1 VSNHPSKITNHKFFG
16 LLWLQNNIFFHHGYV
31 KVAVA
36 ASLLLNRHIACP
48 NQNNC
53 MKKSY
58 AVYIPEPCHEDWQ
71 RMTPV
76 AQGRFCHSCAKHV
89 IDFSTMTDEQIL
101 THISKAAGGMCGR
114 FANDQLQ
121 RPLLPAKQETK
132 NRWWVAA
139 MLPLVMFFEKAGAQK
154 KTTQKTKP
162 AYIKHNYVRQTLG
175 LVAPRI
181 ILQPIAAQAFIKTVG
196 EIKGR
201 VINEKGEG
209 VPFASVFADNQQ
221 ASAMADSSGFFI
233 IKYHNNAG
241 NVKLKGFAVGFGEGD
256 LTVTNENIENIELTL
271 KEETKTLPEVFASSH
286 VETPMLCGV
295 AGGVSITRKDTI
307 FEKFDTLIRTVFH
320 KEQFKTFPN
329 PAPAGSNITVDVT
342 KPGQYAIQLFNN
354 NGQLIQVKQFDAPK
368 GYTQT
373 AFLIPKTVAAGV
385 YYIRLVDNKTS
396 KQYTNKI
403 AVQ

>member
-1 VSNHPSKITNHKFFG
+1 
-16 LLWLQNNIFFHHGYV
+16 
-31 KVAVA
+31 
-36 ASLLLNRHIACP
+36 
-48 NQNNC
+48 
-53 MKKSY
+53 MKKGY

-71 RMTPV
+71 QMTPA
-76 AQGRFCHSCAKHV
+76 AQGRFCQSCAKHV
-89 IDFSTMTDEQIL
+89 VDFSAMTDEQIL
-101 THISKAAGGMCGR
+101 NRISKAAGGVCGR

-132 NRWWVAA
+132 NMWWMAA

-154 KTTQKTKP
+154 KTTQKSKP
-162 AYIKHNYVRQTLG
+162 AYIKHNYVWQTLG

-181 ILQPIAAQAFIKTVG
+181 IPQPMTAQAIIKTIG

-209 VPFASVFADNQQ
+209 VPFASVFVDNQQ
-221 ASAMADSSGFFI
+221 TSAIADASGFFT

-241 NVKLKGFAVGFGEGD
+241 NITLKGFAVGFGKGD
-256 LTVTNENIENIELTL
+256 LTVTSEHIENIELIL
-271 KEETKTLPEVFASSH
+271 KEETKTLPEVVVSSGY
-286 VETPMLCGV
+286 ETSLLYGV
-295 AGGVSITRKDTI
+295 AGGISITRKDTI
-307 FEKFDTLIRTVFH
+307 FEKFDTLIRSVFH

-329 PAPAGSNITVDVT
+329 PAPSGSNITVDVA

-373 AFLIPKTVAAGV
+373 AFLIPTTVAAGV
-385 YYIRLVDNKTS
+385 YYIRLVDNKTG